1 MDISFNVSEDDVIL
15 ILDALSSY
23 RMLAESEMLSA
34 FGDKKVA
41 DECSARMSKA
51 SAIADGMKKAYFES
65 LKGACPHGA

>member
-34 FGDKKVA
+34 FGDKKA
-41 DECSARMSKA
+41 AEECSARMSMA
-51 SAIADGMKKAYFES
+51 SAAADRIKKTYFEA
-65 LKGACPHGA
+65 LKGACPHAG